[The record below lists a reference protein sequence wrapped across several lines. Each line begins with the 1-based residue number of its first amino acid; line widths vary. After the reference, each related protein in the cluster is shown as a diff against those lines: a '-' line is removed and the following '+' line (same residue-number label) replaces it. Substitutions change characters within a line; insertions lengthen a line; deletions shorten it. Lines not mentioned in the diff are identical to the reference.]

1 MFPLIKRDLFSST
14 VSAVRKVEYFLFK
27 TMAEGIIGKIFASP
41 TKIFDYKN
49 KKYPDT
55 GLPGSP
61 GRPWQTPRREQSED
75 LDFGFGSATA
85 VFHRYS
91 LS

>member
-1 MFPLIKRDLFSST
+1 MFHPIKRDLFSST
-14 VSAVRKVEYFLFK
+14 ASAVKKVEYLFK
-27 TMAEGIIGKIFASP
+27 TMAEEKIGKIFA
-41 TKIFDYKN
+41 YLN

>member
-1 MFPLIKRDLFSST
+1 MFHPIKRDLFLST
-14 VSAVRKVEYFLFK
+14 ASAVKKVEYLFK
-27 TMAEGIIGKIFASP
+27 TMAEERIGKIFASP
-41 TKIFDYKN
+41 TKIFDYLN